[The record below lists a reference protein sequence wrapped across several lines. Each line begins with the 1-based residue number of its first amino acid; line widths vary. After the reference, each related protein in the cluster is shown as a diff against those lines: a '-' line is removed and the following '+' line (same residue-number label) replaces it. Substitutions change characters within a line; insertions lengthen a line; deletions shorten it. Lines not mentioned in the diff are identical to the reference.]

1 VSARSYVACDL
12 GAESGRVILG
22 TLDGGRVRLEEIHR
36 FPNEPVSL
44 DGSLRWNLPRLFQEI
59 LTGLGKVAARGVKV
73 ESVSV
78 DSWGVDYAWLG
89 AGQPLL
95 AQPHHYRDPRT
106 ESAFKSV
113 TESALAD
120 LVFEETG
127 LQFMPINTLYQIPAD
142 QQKSPGLVALADRF
156 LPTADYLHFLM
167 SGVAVAERSLAST
180 TQMYNPVTRDW
191 SRPLREAL
199 QLPGK
204 IFPPIVASGTRLGPL
219 RENLANETGLGPV
232 EVVATCSHDT
242 GAAVAAVPA
251 TGEDWAFLSSGTW
264 SLMGVELNAPLI
276 TPQVRARGFTN
287 EAGFAN
293 TTRFLKNLVGLW
305 ILQES
310 KRDWARQGRHLD
322 YAGLAAAAGD
332 AEPFR
337 SVIDPLDPRFLRP
350 GRMLEKIAAFCR
362 ESDQPE
368 PETPGHFA
376 RCIYES
382 LALMYARTLGEL
394 RELTGRSLR
403 VLHIVGGG
411 SQSELLNQWVADA
424 TGCVVMAGP
433 LEATAVGN
441 VLLQAVAMGQLSS
454 AQSLRGIVRHSFE
467 IRRFDPRPEASWQTL
482 AARLDR

>member
-1 VSARSYVACDL
+1 VSACSYVACDL

-22 TLDGGRVRLEEIHR
+22 TLDCGRVRLEEVHR

-59 LTGLGKVAARGVKV
+59 LTGFGKVAARGVKV
-73 ESVSV
+73 ESISV
-78 DSWGVDYAWLG
+78 DSWGVDYAWMG

-106 ESAFKSV
+106 ESAFQSV

-127 LQFMPINTLYQIPAD
+127 LQFMPINTLFQILAD
-142 QQKSPGLVALADRF
+142 RQKSPGLVALADLF

-199 QLPGK
+199 QLPEK

-219 RENLANETGLGPV
+219 REDIANETGLGPV

-264 SLMGVELNAPLI
+264 SLIGVELNAPLI
-276 TPQVRARGFTN
+276 NPEVRARGFTN
-287 EAGFAN
+287 EAGFAG
-293 TTRFLKNLVGLW
+293 TTRFLKSLVGLW
-305 ILQES
+305 ILQEAR
-310 KRDWARQGRHLD
+310 RDWARQGRHLD

-350 GRMLEKIAAFCR
+350 GRMLEKVAAFCR
-362 ESDQPE
+362 ETDQPE
-368 PETPGHFA
+368 PETPGHFV

-394 RELTGRSLR
+394 RELTGRTLG

-411 SQSELLNQWVADA
+411 SQSELFNQWVADA

-433 LEATAVGN
+433 VEATAVGN
-441 VLLQAVAMGQLSS
+441 VLLQALAMGQLSS
-454 AQSLRGIVRHSFE
+454 AQSLRGIVRNSFG
-467 IRRFDPRPEASWQTL
+467 IRRFRPRPEASWQTL